1 MCQSNSYRG
10 ATGAVCNEGGDENDE
25 DGGGGG
31 SEEDTLHR
39 SKREIVKL
47 ENFSEVESK
56 RGDLVFFNY
65 FAIVGV
71 VTSKGGSEGGK
82 ERFFRGGTY

>member
-1 MCQSNSYRG
+1 MCQSSYRG

-25 DGGGGG
+25 DDGR

-47 ENFSEVESK
+47 ENFLEVVESK

-71 VTSKGGSEGGK
+71 VTSNGG
-82 ERFFRGGTY
+82 RW